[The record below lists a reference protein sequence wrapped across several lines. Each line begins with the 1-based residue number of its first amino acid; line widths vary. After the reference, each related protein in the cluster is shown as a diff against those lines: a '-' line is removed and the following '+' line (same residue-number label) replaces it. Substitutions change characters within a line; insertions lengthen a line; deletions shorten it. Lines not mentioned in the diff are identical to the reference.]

1 MTDFTKHQTANGS
14 GTVYLSDHGG
24 FFIAARLESKRKMAM
39 DRGVVDELSK
49 AKAVRMEKVEAK
61 NAVTENT
68 AKAATA
74 RTAPESKK

>member
-1 MTDFTKHQTANGS
+1 
-14 GTVYLSDHGG
+14 
-24 FFIAARLESKRKMAM
+24 M